1 MEQTSALLKSR
12 LATDL
17 PLFLETSLFFMAKAA
32 PQKNKNGNYPLGALI
47 MPRSIAGL
55 VKPQQ
60 KRKREVLP
68 PAVENAMQNWLC
80 TGDTKFVSSTQPL
93 ELEKPG
99 VPHKRMLLEYGMK
112 TLAQHIPILPPD
124 SKCVSPPVS
133 TSDHDNAM
141 LYYTR
146 LYGKTMA
153 PLCAHGSDGCVGATL
168 PKAPGPLP
176 IYLSMA
182 EEKAAQA
189 SEETAKQIFA
199 ETGSRSLCLLCIRAE
214 CNAMACGLSDKM
226 ANSALELHRH
236 VAIMPPFTNLM
247 NVPGGYFDWAI
258 GVNPAVTPQI
268 SLCAVVTGNPVQ
280 ENGETVLS
288 VQYNRATAPDGREYG
303 LHVNQDAII
312 WRPSLN

>member
-1 MEQTSALLKSR
+1 MELLKTE
-12 LATDL
+12 LATNF

-32 PQKNKNGNYPLGALI
+32 PRKNRNGEYPLGALI

-60 KRKREVLP
+60 KRKRETLP
-68 PAVENAMQNWLC
+68 PMIEDAMQNFLC
-80 TGDTKFVSSTQPL
+80 TGDSKFVSATRPL

-112 TLAQHIPILPPD
+112 TLAQHIPILSPA
-124 SKCVSPPVS
+124 SKCVTPPVS
-133 TSDHDNAM
+133 TSDHENSM

-146 LYGKTMA
+146 MYGKTMA
-153 PLCAHGSDGCVGATL
+153 PLCVHGADGCVGAML

-182 EEKAAQA
+182 EEKAARA
-189 SEETAKQIFA
+189 CEKTAKKIFE
-199 ETGSRSLCLLCIRAE
+199 ETGSRSLCLLCIRADS
-214 CNAMACGLSDKM
+214 NAMACGLCDKM
-226 ANSALELHRH
+226 VNSAEELHRH
-236 VAIMPPFTNLM
+236 VAIMPSLTNLT

-268 SLCAVVTGNPVQ
+268 SLCAVVMGNPVQ
-280 ENGETVLS
+280 ENGESALS
-288 VQYNRATAPDGREYG
+288 VQYNRSLTPDGREYG
-303 LHVNQDAII
+303 LFVNQDPII